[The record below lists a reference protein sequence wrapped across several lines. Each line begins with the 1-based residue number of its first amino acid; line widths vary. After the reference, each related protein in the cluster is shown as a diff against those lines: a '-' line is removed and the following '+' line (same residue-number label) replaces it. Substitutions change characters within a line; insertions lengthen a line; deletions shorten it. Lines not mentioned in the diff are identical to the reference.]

1 METPRKPR
9 PRVRILIGAA
19 TALGPGKVDLLEA
32 IAETG
37 SISAAAGAMGMSYR
51 RAWLLVDTMNRCF
64 HGNLVTTVTGACGG
78 GAEVTDSAWRSSN
91 AIGKWRRKPRASWT
105 GTWRPSPS
113 SSRNAPVRADPRP
126 RARPRQKAAMRREPR
141 GGC

>member
-19 TALGPGKVDLLEA
+19 TALGPGKVDLFEA

-37 SISAAAGAMGMSYR
+37 SISAAARAMGMSYR
-51 RAWLLVDTMNRCF
+51 RAWLLVYTMNRCF
-64 HGNLVTTVTGACGG
+64 HGNLVTTVTGACG
-78 GAEVTDSAWRSSN
+78 AAPRSLTSAWRSSN

-105 GTWRPSPS
+105 GKWRPSPS
-113 SSRNAPVRADPRP
+113 YSRNTHARTDPRP
-126 RARPRQKAAMRREPR
+126 RERPGQKAAMRLVPR